1 MCAHLHAVH
10 APSALVA
17 IAMEREVS
25 TGMGQ
30 RHKNDRSG
38 RPMPTAGKAHH
49 SLPFH
54 TYYLLTPYWASQ
66 DAGPMRWQYPSPTW
80 TLESTP

>member
-10 APSALVA
+10 APSVLVA

-49 SLPFH
+49 NLPFH
-54 TYYLLTPYWASQ
+54 TYYQLTPYWASQ